1 MFEIV
6 FISIINSKMFNTEIY
21 LHHKIAIGFI
31 TIFYAPLM
39 ILYNILLIKNEKKD
53 ETKIIYKI
61 YLDYSNRYYYF
72 FIKYI
77 FI

>member
-1 MFEIV
+1 MQLFNTFSNVGLDGLDLWMFEIV

-39 ILYNILLIKNEKKD
+39 ILYNILLIKNEKK
-53 ETKIIYKI
+53 
-61 YLDYSNRYYYF
+61 R
-72 FIKYI
+72 
-77 FI
+77 